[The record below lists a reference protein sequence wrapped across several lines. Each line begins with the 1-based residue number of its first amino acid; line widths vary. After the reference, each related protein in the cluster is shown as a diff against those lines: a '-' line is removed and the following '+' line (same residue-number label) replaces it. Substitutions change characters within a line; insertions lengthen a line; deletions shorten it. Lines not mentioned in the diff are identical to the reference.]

1 MRRWIRGAAV
11 ALAAGAVT
19 AGCASIS
26 SSSSSGASGS
36 GSTGAAAS
44 AAPSPT
50 SSSVNGGAYHG
61 GIKISFQGFGSFAGV
76 QQVVAAFNKQYSGK
90 YYVTATSVPYQQ
102 YAALLSSSLSAHNAP
117 DIFSGS
123 FTPSVY
129 YARLGLT
136 MPIAPL
142 LADGGINPSTDFPS
156 SEWNNQMLVNGTHYS
171 APQAAF
177 GTALFYNKALFK
189 KAGLNPNQPPT
200 TGAQVIADAQAMKKA
215 GVKYPIIL
223 GVGKGTQDFLYPSLV
238 YQFGGTMGNASTC
251 ASLFNSTA
259 GANALSWEK
268 SLIYTYH
275 VAPVGPSTN
284 EDVTQFAAGTE
295 GMAFLPAINQGQFLT
310 SMGMSKFGTAPLPKI
325 GGSNADFLGQ
335 NYMWVFKNS
344 NDTPAKLKGIGL
356 FLGALYKQDSVPLAT
371 QGGVVPSY
379 LPALNS
385 SAVRSGPY
393 FTAQNAMVTTGRL
406 NPAIPN
412 WGTVTAV
419 PLYDYV
425 QNALLNRQSVSS
437 ALNEAQTKTNQLT
450 STLPG
455 CSQ

>member
-1 MRRWIRGAAV
+1 
-11 ALAAGAVT
+11 
-19 AGCASIS
+19 
-26 SSSSSGASGS
+26 
-36 GSTGAAAS
+36 
-44 AAPSPT
+44 
-50 SSSVNGGAYHG
+50 VNGGAYHG
-61 GIKISFQGFGSFAGV
+61 GIQISYQGFGSFAGV

-90 YYVTATSVPYQQ
+90 YYVTASAVPYTQ
-102 YAALLSSSLSAHNAP
+102 YAALLSSALSAHNAP

-136 MPIAPL
+136 QPILPL
-142 LADGGINPSTDFPS
+142 LADGGINPSTDFPA

-177 GTALFYNKALFK
+177 GTALFYNKLLFK
-189 KAGLNPNQPPT
+189 KAGLNPSQPPT
-200 TGAQVIADAQAMKKA
+200 TGAEVIADAQALKKA

-223 GVGKGTQDFLYPSLV
+223 GVGKGTQDFLFPSLV
-238 YQFGGTMGNASTC
+238 YQFGGTMGDATTC
-251 ASLFNSTA
+251 AALFNSAA
-259 GANALSWEK
+259 GAKALSWEK

-275 VAPVGPSTN
+275 LAPVGPSTG
-284 EDVTQFAAGTE
+284 EDLAQFGVGDE
-295 GMAFLPAINQGQFLT
+295 GMALLPAIDQAMFLT
-310 SMGMSKFGTAPLPKI
+310 SMGMAKFGTAPLPQI
-325 GGSNADFLGQ
+325 GSNSDDFLGQ
-335 NYMWVFKNS
+335 NYIWVFKNS
-344 NDTPAKLKGIGL
+344 NDTAAKLKGIGL
-356 FLGALYKQDSVPLAT
+356 FIGALYKQDSVPLAT

-385 SAVRSGPY
+385 PAVRNGPY
-393 FTAQNAMVTTGRL
+393 FAAQDAMVQTGRL

-425 QNALLNRQSVSS
+425 ENALLNRQSISS
-437 ALNEAQTKTNQLT
+437 ALSEAQTKTDQLT

>member
-1 MRRWIRGAAV
+1 MRRWTRGAAV
-11 ALAAGAVT
+11 ALAVGILT
-19 AGCASIS
+19 AGCASVR
-26 SSSSSGASGS
+26 SSGSSGT
-36 GSTGAAAS
+36 GSTGSTAS
-44 AAPSPT
+44 ASPSPST
-50 SSSVNGGAYHG
+50 SSVNGGAYHG
-61 GIKISFQGFGSFAGV
+61 GIQISFQGFGSFAGV
-76 QQVVAAFNKQYSGK
+76 QQVVSAFNKQYSGK
-90 YYVTATSVPYQQ
+90 YYVTATSVPYAQ
-102 YAALLSSSLSAHNAP
+102 YAALLSSALSAHNAP

-129 YARLGLT
+129 YSRLGLT
-136 MPIAPL
+136 LPITPL
-142 LADGGINPSTDFPS
+142 LADGGINPSTDFPP
-156 SEWNNQMLVNGTHYS
+156 SEWNNGMLVNGTHYS

-177 GTALFYNKALFK
+177 GTALFYNKTLFK

-200 TGAQVIADAQAMKKA
+200 TGAQVIADAQALKKA

-238 YQFGGTMGNASTC
+238 YQFGGTMGQASSC
-251 ASLFNSTA
+251 ASLFNSAA
-259 GANALSWEK
+259 GAKALSWEK

-284 EDVTQFAAGTE
+284 EDVTQFAAGDE

-310 SMGMSKFGTAPLPKI
+310 SMGTSKFGTAPLPKI
-325 GGSNADFLGQ
+325 GGNSADFLGQ
-335 NYMWVFKNS
+335 NYIWVFKNA

-356 FLGALYKQDSVPLAT
+356 FLGALYKQDSVPLAV

-385 SAVRSGPY
+385 TAVRNGPY
-393 FTAQNAMVTTGRL
+393 FTAQNAMVQTGRL

-425 QNALLNRQSVSS
+425 QNALLNRQSISS
-437 ALNEAQTKTNQLT
+437 ALSEAQTKTNQLT

-455 CSQ
+455 CTQ

>member
-1 MRRWIRGAAV
+1 MHRWMRGATL
-11 ALAAGAVT
+11 ALAVGVVT
-19 AGCASIS
+19 AGCATVKSGS
-26 SSSSSGASGS
+26 ASSGAS
-36 GSTGAAAS
+36 AS
-44 AAPSPT
+44 ASPSPT
-50 SSSVNGGAYHG
+50 SSTVSGGAYHG
-61 GIKISFQGFGSFAGV
+61 GIKISYQGFGSFAGV
-76 QQVVAAFNKQYSGK
+76 QQVVTAFNKEYSGK
-90 YYVTATSVPYQQ
+90 YYVTATSVPYTQ
-102 YAALLSSSLSAHNAP
+102 YAALLSSALSAHNAP

-129 YARLGLT
+129 YSRMGLT
-136 MPIAPL
+136 LPISPI
-142 LADGGINPSTDFPS
+142 LADGGINPSADFPS
-156 SEWNNQMLVNGTHYS
+156 SEWNSSMTVNGVHYA

-177 GTALFYNKALFK
+177 GTALFYNKTLFK
-189 KAGLNPNQPPT
+189 KAGLNPSQPPA
-200 TGAQVIADAQAMKKA
+200 TGAQVIADAEALKKA

-238 YQFGGTMGNASTC
+238 YQFGGKMGDPGTC
-251 ASLFNSTA
+251 AALFNSAA
-259 GANALSWEK
+259 GAKALAWEK

-284 EDVTQFAAGTE
+284 EDLAQFGDGDE
-295 GMAFLPAINQGQFLT
+295 GMAFLPAINQGTFLT
-310 SMGMSKFGTAPLPKI
+310 SLGESKFGTAPLPEI
-325 GGSNADFLGQ
+325 GSNRTDFLGQ
-335 NYMWVFKNS
+335 NYIWVFKNS
-344 NDTPAKLKGIGL
+344 DDTAAKLKGIGL

-379 LPALNS
+379 LPALSS
-385 SAVRSGPY
+385 SAVRNGPY
-393 FTAQNAMVTTGRL
+393 FAQQDAMVQTGRL

-425 QNALLNRQSVSS
+425 QNALLNRQSISS
-437 ALNEAQTKTNQLT
+437 ALSEAQTKTNQLT